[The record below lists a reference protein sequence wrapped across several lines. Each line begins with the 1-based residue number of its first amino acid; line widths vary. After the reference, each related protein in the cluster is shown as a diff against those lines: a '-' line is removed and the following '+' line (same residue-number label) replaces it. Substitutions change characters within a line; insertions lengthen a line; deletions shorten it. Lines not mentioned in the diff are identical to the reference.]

1 MVILVLFG
9 SVCFFL
15 VIFSYLW
22 FFLVLFGSFR
32 FFFIV
37 FGSFWF
43 YLVLFGSFTFLLIF
57 SSSFWFFM
65 DLSILVGSF
74 WFLLVLFCSVWFF
87 VSFYFFRVLFG
98 VHTFSWPT
106 FVNILP
112 NKCNVIYHTGLAG
125 SNLSQCIGSTR
136 LTQIPNTLVH

>member
-1 MVILVLFG
+1 MVLSGSCWFFLGLLSSFWLFLVLWG
-9 SVCFFL
+9 SF
-15 VIFSYLW
+15 W
-22 FFLVLFGSFR
+22 FFLVP
-32 FFFIV
+32 
-37 FGSFWF
+37 F
-43 YLVLFGSFTFLLIF
+43 YC
-57 SSSFWFFM
+57 
-65 DLSILVGSF
+65 F
-74 WFLLVLFCSVWFF
+74 WFLLVLFGSFWFFYFFVVDVFSSFWFSLGPFCFFYGSVLFCFVF

-112 NKCNVIYHTGLAG
+112 NKCDVIYHTRLAG